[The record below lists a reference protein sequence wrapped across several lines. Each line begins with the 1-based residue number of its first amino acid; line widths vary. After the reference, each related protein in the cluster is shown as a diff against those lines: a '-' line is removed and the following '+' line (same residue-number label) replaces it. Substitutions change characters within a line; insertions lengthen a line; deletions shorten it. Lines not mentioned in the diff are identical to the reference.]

1 MARLDLRDRWRSR
14 GAALSA
20 ALALAAGAGGCAD
33 YGQTETCGKFV
44 ACVRAI
50 DLTRGTTT
58 NLARFEASGGCWGG
72 KPGTE
77 LCDGACSRGL
87 EHLRRAEPALSLP
100 ECK

>member
-1 MARLDLRDRWRSR
+1 MARLDLWDRWRR
-14 GAALSA
+14 RCAVGSA
-20 ALALAAGAGGCAD
+20 ALALAAGALGCTD
-33 YGQTETCGKFV
+33 YGQTEACGKFV

-50 DLTRGTTT
+50 DQGRGTTT
-58 NLARFEASGGCWGG
+58 NLARFEPSGGCWGG

-87 EHLRRAEPALSLP
+87 DYLRRSEPALSLP